1 MSTSEEDCGLAR
13 LARSILIDEQSPS
26 KREGPKRLSVK
37 GFAGILGLND
47 QQIYDKLRGRS
58 AFRPAEA
65 RALLAYTEDARVAR
79 WLMEGSRFQPARRP
93 ESVQVPTV
101 VSANVPNETPAKL
114 HTLTWS
120 MVNEAY
126 ALLLAASVAATDSE
140 ISPTE
145 RALLKT
151 ELADLDLAVASL
163 RLVIEAG

>member
-1 MSTSEEDCGLAR
+1 MSTTEEDCGLAR
-13 LARSILIDEQSPS
+13 LARLILIDEQSPS
-26 KREGPKRLSVK
+26 KREGPKRVSVK

-58 AFRPAEA
+58 AFRPAES
-65 RALLAYTEDARVAR
+65 RMLLAYTEDARVAR
-79 WLMEGSRFQPARRP
+79 WLLDGSRFQPARRP
-93 ESVQVPTV
+93 ESVQVPKV
-101 VSANVPNETPAKL
+101 VSANVPNEAPAKL

-126 ALLLAASVAATDSE
+126 ALLLAASIAATDSE
-140 ISPTE
+140 ISMDE

-163 RLVIEAG
+163 RLVIEAE

>member
-1 MSTSEEDCGLAR
+1 MSTSELDCGLAQ
-13 LARSILIDEQSPS
+13 LARMILIDEQSPS
-26 KREGPKRLSVK
+26 KRDGPKRLSVK
-37 GFAGILGLND
+37 GLAGILGLND

-79 WLMEGSRFQPARRP
+79 WLLEGSRFQPARRP
-93 ESVQVPTV
+93 ESVQVPKV
-101 VSANVPNETPAKL
+101 VSANVPNEAPAKL

-126 ALLLAASVAATDSE
+126 ALLLAASIAATDSE
-140 ISPTE
+140 ISTDE
-145 RALLKT
+145 RDLLKT

-163 RLVIEAG
+163 RLVIEAE